1 MPCWLLIERTTT
13 NAFSIVVVLLDA
25 NGGIGVGGNEVALIV
40 ECFCLISKYLS
51 NDRLNVRIRINEF
64 YYGNF

>member
-25 NGGIGVGGNEVALIV
+25 NDGIGVGGNEVALIV
-40 ECFCLISKYLS
+40 EGFLPYFQVPS